1 MMVIGRVPGVCLGQP
16 PLVNAV
22 EVVVVVVVDVA
33 PHPPVEEADVPAH
46 TGGSPG
52 LVITQPGLL
61 VTAEVVTLA
70 RDQLLSGGD
79 R

>member
-1 MMVIGRVPGVCLGQP
+1 MMVIGGVPGVRLCQP
-16 PLVNAV
+16 PLINAV
-22 EVVVVVVVDVA
+22 EVVVVDDVA

-46 TGGSPG
+46 TVGSPG
-52 LVITQPGLL
+52 LLITQPGLL

-70 RDQLLSGGD
+70 RDDLLSARD